1 MRDKGQALTRLV
13 GAIQETAKGSAGSSG
28 ASLDRERELLSTA
41 LEDAQAIIGTM
52 VGHLTSAAE
61 DRGNVYKVGLNSTRL
76 VHVLGDL
83 VVGWLL
89 IRQAE
94 VASAALANGASGR
107 DKSFYE
113 GKVAVA
119 GFFARTVLPEL
130 TARRAI
136 AEGVNSEVMEL
147 AEAAF

>member
-1 MRDKGQALTRLV
+1 
-13 GAIQETAKGSAGSSG
+13 
-28 ASLDRERELLSTA
+28 
-41 LEDAQAIIGTM
+41 M

-94 VASAALANGASGR
+94 VASAALATGASGR
-107 DKSFYE
+107 DKAFYE

-136 AEGVNSEVMEL
+136 AEGVSLDVMDL